1 MLNLINICCNNV
13 FVMTNGLR
21 YEGPIYR
28 PPSEANSLLVQAT
41 IGCPWNKC
49 TFCMVYKNGP
59 KFKIRPV
66 KEIKEDILWAK
77 NNYKFPIKTV
87 FFPSGNTI
95 IMKTEDLV
103 EILEYTKRLFPNL
116 ERITVYGSSQYIV
129 RKGLNDLKKI
139 AKAGLSRIHVGL
151 ESGDD
156 AILEYIKKGVTAGVH
171 IKAGKIVK
179 KAGIELSE
187 YVVIGLGGKKQTKQH
202 IDKTVDVLNKINPD
216 FIRIRTFLP
225 KINTPILEEI
235 KSGEFEVLSAHEA
248 LKEIYRLIK
257 NLKVTSKI
265 FSDHYTNY
273 IAVNGKLPEDRQ
285 RMLAVIEDALKKDE
299 KSFREVYIG
308 DQ

>member
-1 MLNLINICCNNV
+1 
-13 FVMTNGLR
+13 MTNGLR

-59 KFKIRPV
+59 KFRIRSV
-66 KEIKEDILWAK
+66 KEIKEDLLWAK
-77 NNYKFPIKTV
+77 NNLGSSFETV

-95 IMKTEDLV
+95 IMKTEDFI
-103 EILEYTKRLFPNL
+103 EILKYTKKLFPNL
-116 ERITVYGSSQYIV
+116 KRITIYGSAQYIE
-129 RKGLNDLKKI
+129 RKGLDDLKKL

-156 AILEYIKKGVTAGVH
+156 EVLKSVKKGSTKDVQ
-171 IKAGKIVK
+171 IKAGVLVK
-179 KAGIELSE
+179 KAGMELSE
-187 YVVIGLGGKKQTKQH
+187 YIVIGLGGKKRSKQH
-202 IDKTVDVLNKINPD
+202 IQETVKALNKINPD

-235 KSGEFEVLSAHEA
+235 NSGEFQILSPHEA
-248 LKEIYRLIK
+248 LQEIYEMIK
-257 NLKVTSKI
+257 GLKVSSQI
-265 FSDHYTNY
+265 CSDHYTNY
-273 IAVNGKLPEDRQ
+273 IQVNGKLPKDKDD
-285 RMLAVIEDALKKDE
+285 MLKTIESALKRDE

-308 DQ
+308 TE